1 MRIEAKPILGGH
13 GKGPA
18 LITDRAVNLTA
29 AFTKP
34 SNLLPFKRSEFRD
47 RHHPW
52 FGENIRGKVLLV
64 PTCIGS
70 THTGLVVLDLV
81 SRDLGPA
88 AIIVDHAD
96 SLLVSGVVLSEVWYG
111 PTTPVVEFPTA
122 ELANHVKD
130 GETIE
135 VFGDTG
141 IIEIP
146 DAHGQVASGN
156 ISSTVCATSSSQTVR
171 CSSELM
177 TRIEN
182 MRR

>member
-1 MRIEAKPILGGH
+1 MTMTFEGKPILDGH

-18 LITDRAVNLTA
+18 LITDQAVNLTA

-34 SNLLPFKRSEFRD
+34 SNLLPFKKSEFRD

-52 FGENIRGKVLLV
+52 FGQKIRGKVLLI

-81 SRDLGPA
+81 KRHYGPA

-111 PTTPVVEFPTA
+111 PTTPVVEYPTA
-122 ELANHVKD
+122 ELAEHIEN
-130 GETIE
+130 GTTLE

-141 IIEIP
+141 VIEIA
-146 DAHGQVASGN
+146 D
-156 ISSTVCATSSSQTVR
+156 
-171 CSSELM
+171 
-177 TRIEN
+177 
-182 MRR
+182 